1 MSQDNVELARR
12 WTETYNRRDSEGLI
26 GLNDPEFEMR
36 SVFADT
42 SGGVFRAPDG
52 FPGAYFEALNEAYD
66 HFQVIPNDFID
77 AGSQVLM
84 SATAEWRGKSSGA
97 QGKTS
102 IFVVFSLRAGKVL
115 REETFTDRTE
125 ALEAA
130 GLSE

>member
-1 MSQDNVELARR
+1 MSQENVEIVRR
-12 WTETYNRRDSEGLI
+12 WTDTYNRRDSEGLI
-26 GLNDPEFEMR
+26 ELNHPEFEMR
-36 SVFADT
+36 SVFAAT

-52 FPGAYFEALNEAYD
+52 FPGAYLEALNDAYD

-84 SATAEWRGKSSGA
+84 PATAEWRGKSSGA
-97 QGKTS
+97 EGKTP
-102 IFVVFSLRAGKVL
+102 IYVVFWLRASKVL
-115 REETFTDRTE
+115 REETFTDRAE